1 MPGVVEIV
9 DTETAIPDPTAEIKA
24 EAHAARDRTRDAVRA
39 EGEAVREA
47 WIEDRVGK
55 LVPDNADDDTRDA
68 ARATVR
74 RAVENSTLSGNF
86 TVQVIEGNEPRAV
99 TVVEVLDD
107 PSRYDGMLTLDP
119 LEPDYDGGRVV
130 GKLYTAG
137 ARPNLFSFAHGGRT
151 FRLMRQPARI
161 EIVKGRTYDIVQ
173 GTLETLRRAPEA
185 FDFGGALVTVDRGRV
200 HPLDDAGLI
209 HFLGGVVQYWRWNSA
224 RRAEPSGTLEDPPP
238 RVAKQILSL
247 GAGRHL
253 KTLSAVV
260 TVPTLRPDGTV
271 FDTPG
276 YDEATGLLFEATE
289 DVVPVPAAPDRAEVV
304 EALETLLHPFREF
317 PVVAP
322 DDWGVLLA
330 ALLTAVVRPALLTA
344 PGFGFDAPVQGS
356 GKTLLANCV
365 GVLASGQAPAVW
377 PHTAG
382 KDDEEV
388 RKRLFAALRQGCR
401 ALVWDNVVGTFN
413 SAAMSAALTSSNFT
427 DRILGKSES
436 ISVPNKAIL
445 LMTGNNLTLAG
456 DMARRVLTCRIDP
469 GTDHPFAREFDLDP
483 LVHTR
488 KHRQE
493 MAAAGL
499 TIVRGWMTAD
509 AERAPGRMASFEKW
523 DDIVRQAVAWVGR
536 EIRPGEFGDPMNA
549 VFTAQS
555 GDPEQETL
563 DKDPAG
569 VLLQFTLTKGEFLC
583 QARGVVA
590 VMTASR
596 TSFGFLFM
604 EVPFG

>member
-1 MPGVVEIV
+1 
-9 DTETAIPDPTAEIKA
+9 
-24 EAHAARDRTRDAVRA
+24 
-39 EGEAVREA
+39 
-47 WIEDRVGK
+47 
-55 LVPDNADDDTRDA
+55 
-68 ARATVR
+68 
-74 RAVENSTLSGNF
+74 
-86 TVQVIEGNEPRAV
+86 
-99 TVVEVLDD
+99 
-107 PSRYDGMLTLDP
+107 
-119 LEPDYDGGRVV
+119 
-130 GKLYTAG
+130 
-137 ARPNLFSFAHGGRT
+137 
-151 FRLMRQPARI
+151 
-161 EIVKGRTYDIVQ
+161 
-173 GTLETLRRAPEA
+173 
-185 FDFGGALVTVDRGRV
+185 
-200 HPLDDAGLI
+200 
-209 HFLGGVVQYWRWNSA
+209 
-224 RRAEPSGTLEDPPP
+224 
-238 RVAKQILSL
+238 VAKPILSL

-330 ALLTAVVRPALLTA
+330 ALLTAVVRPALPTA

-388 RKRLFAALRQGCR
+388 RKRLFAALRQGYR

-509 AERAPGRMASFEKW
+509 AERAPGRMASFEMW

-536 EIRPGEFGDPMNA
+536 EIRPGQFGDPMNA

-563 DKDPAG
+563 GEMLLAWRELFGGDPVSSGEVLEVVSPVYGFQPTGSEVSLRDCLREFSERAIVSKKSLGRALGYRVGRIVGGLKLEGNKDPH
-569 VLLQFTLTKGEFLC
+569 TKTNLW
-583 QARGVVA
+583 RVV
-590 VMTASR
+590 
-596 TSFGFLFM
+596 
-604 EVPFG
+604 EVD